1 MYNNYY
7 IIFPYDKNPTNG
19 LKLELLLTS
28 MKMYYSHLICPINYK
43 LILTGRN
50 SKTQ

>member
-7 IIFPYDKNPTNG
+7 TIFPYDKNPTNV

-28 MKMYYSHLICPINYK
+28 MIENVLFTFNMSYK
-43 LILTGRN
+43 LQINLDW
-50 SKTQ
+50 

>member
-7 IIFPYDKNPTNG
+7 IIFPYDKNPTNV

-28 MKMYYSHLICPINYK
+28 MTENVLFTFNMYYKLQIN
-43 LILTGRN
+43 LDW
-50 SKTQ
+50 